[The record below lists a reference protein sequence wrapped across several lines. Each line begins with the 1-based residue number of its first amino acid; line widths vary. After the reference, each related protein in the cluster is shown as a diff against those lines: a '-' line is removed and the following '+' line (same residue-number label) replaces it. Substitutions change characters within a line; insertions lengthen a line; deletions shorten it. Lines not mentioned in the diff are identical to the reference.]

1 MRDSLAYTDS
11 NCDSDGIT
19 KLHTVGVA
27 EQGKHAY

>member
-19 KLHTVGVA
+19 YLHTCGVA
-27 EQGKHAY
+27 EQGEHAH